1 MYKEDKFS
9 YYILS
14 YAHWPLVTLAMT
26 YSEVAPASLLLVV
39 FGSFFLQLQLELLLL
54 TILCKNLLYCFEIDE
69 SNWETNCQQSL
80 PTVNGQWTTA
90 NCQWSTVNGQW
101 TTVNCQWSI
110 VNCQQST
117 VTCQQLTVNCHGQLS
132 TVNCQQS
139 TVNSQLPTVNSQ
151 LPTVNCQQYW

>member
-1 MYKEDKFS
+1 MYKEDNFS
-9 YYILS
+9 YYIVS

-26 YSEVAPASLLLVV
+26 YSEVAPASLSLVV

-80 PTVNGQWTTA
+80 P
-90 NCQWSTVNGQW
+90 TVNGQW